1 MPDAAGRPD
10 RNIEV
15 QAVVDQV
22 SDPVL
27 IEAFAA
33 DLDELQDPGMDRRV
47 IRWIGIRSENE
58 PATVY
63 PVIAEGSR
71 ILGG

>member
-10 RNIEV
+10 RNFEV

-27 IEAFAA
+27 IGAFPA
-33 DLDELQDPGMDRRV
+33 DLDELQDPGMDCRV
-47 IRWIGIRSENE
+47 IRWIGIRSENK

-71 ILGG
+71 IPGG